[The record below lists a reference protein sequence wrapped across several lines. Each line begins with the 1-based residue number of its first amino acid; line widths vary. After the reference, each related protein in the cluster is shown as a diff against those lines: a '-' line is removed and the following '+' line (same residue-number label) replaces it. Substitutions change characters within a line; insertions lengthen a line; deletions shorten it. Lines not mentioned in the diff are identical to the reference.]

1 MASKMPIKK
10 FITANEAVAQAAKLA
25 HVDVVAAYPI
35 TPQTGIVEK
44 IAEYIANGE
53 MDADYLKVESEH
65 SALTA
70 CMGVR
75 MAGARAF
82 TSTSSQGLEYMHEML
97 AYAAGGRYPLVLV
110 NVCRSVALPWSI
122 WGDQQDAIQQ
132 RDTGWIQIF
141 TETGQEALD
150 MVLQAYRIAEDH
162 RVLLPVM
169 VCLDSFIQSHT
180 EELAEIPDQK
190 TVDAFL
196 PPYDPVV
203 TLDVDNPYSISVGAF
218 GKNYARWRQEQQE
231 AAEKAGEVIVEMG
244 DEFARIF
251 GRHYGGLIEA
261 YRCDGAEALLVTMG
275 AFAGTAREVVDDMRD
290 DGKAVGLV
298 KVRAFRPFPVEPLR
312 KVISPAK
319 AAAVLD
325 RDCSWGYEGA
335 LATDLK
341 AALYGLPEPPAIL
354 NFIGGL
360 GGADVPP
367 EKMKNMLEK
376 ALAAERGT
384 TPHLEFIDP

>member
-1 MASKMPIKK
+1 MSTKTMVKK
-10 FITANEAVAQAAKLA
+10 YITANEAVAHAARLA
-25 HVDVVAAYPI
+25 RVEVVAAYPV
-35 TPQTGIVEK
+35 TPQTTIVEK
-44 IAEYIANGE
+44 LASFIANGE
-53 MDADYLKVESEH
+53 MDADFLKVESEH

-97 AYAAGGRYPLVLV
+97 AYVSGGRYPLVLV

-162 RVLLPVM
+162 RILLPVM

-180 EELAEIPDQK
+180 EELVEIPDPAS
-190 TVDAFL
+190 VDSFL

-203 TLDVDNPYSISVGAF
+203 TLDVDNPYSISVGGF
-218 GKNYARWRQEQQE
+218 GKHYARWRREQQE
-231 AAEKAGEVIVEMG
+231 AAEKAKEVIVEVG
-244 DEFARIF
+244 DEFARSF
-251 GRHYGGLIEA
+251 GRHYGGLIEL
-261 YRCDGAEALLVTMG
+261 YCSEGAEAVIVITG
-275 AFAGTAREVVDDMRD
+275 ALTGTAREVVDEMCAE
-290 DGKAVGLV
+290 GKAVGLI
-298 KVRAFRPFPVEPLR
+298 KVRAFRPFPVQQLR
-312 KVISPAK
+312 QALSQVK

-325 RDCSWGYEGA
+325 RDCSWGYGGA
-335 LATDLK
+335 LATDLR
-341 AALYGLPEPPAIL
+341 AALYGLPNPPAVL

-367 EKMKNMLEK
+367 EQMRYMLDK
-376 ALAAERGT
+376 ALAAEKGA
-384 TPHLEFIDP
+384 PSSMEFIGL

>member
-1 MASKMPIKK
+1 MAAKMPVRKY
-10 FITANEAVAQAAKLA
+10 ITANEAVAQAAKLA
-25 HVDVVAAYPI
+25 HIDVVAAYPI
-35 TPQTGIVEK
+35 TPQTSIVEK
-44 IAEYIANGE
+44 IAKYIADGE
-53 MDADYLKVESEH
+53 MDADFLKVESEH

-162 RVLLPVM
+162 RVLLPMM

-180 EELAEIPDQK
+180 EELVEVPDQK
-190 TVDAFL
+190 TVDSFL
-196 PPYDPVV
+196 PSYDPVV

-218 GKNYARWRQEQQE
+218 GKNYARWREEQQA
-231 AAEKAGEVIVEMG
+231 AAEKAREVIVEVG

-251 GRHYGGLIEA
+251 GRHYGGLIEE
-261 YRCDGAEALLVTMG
+261 YRCDGAEALFVTMG
-275 AFAGTAREVVDDMRD
+275 AFNGTAREVVDEMRD
-290 DGKAVGLV
+290 DGRAVGLV

-312 KVISPAK
+312 KVLASVK

-341 AALYGLPEPPAIL
+341 AALYGLPDPPAIL

-367 EKMKNMLEK
+367 EKMEYMLEK
-376 ALAAERGT
+376 ALIAERGA
-384 TPHLEFIDP
+384 TPHLEFIDR

>member
-1 MASKMPIKK
+1 MSIKTPIKK
-10 FITANEAVAQAAKLA
+10 YITANEAVAHAARLA
-25 HVDVVAAYPI
+25 RVEVVAAYPI
-35 TPQTGIVEK
+35 TPQTTIVEK
-44 IAEYIANGE
+44 IASFIANGE
-53 MDADYLKVESEH
+53 MDAEFLKVESEH

-97 AYAAGGRYPLVLV
+97 AYVSGGRYPLVLV

-162 RVLLPVM
+162 RMLLPVM
-169 VCLDSFIQSHT
+169 ICLDSFIQSHT
-180 EELAEIPDQK
+180 EELVEIPDQES
-190 TVDAFL
+190 VDSFL

-203 TLDVDNPYSISVGAF
+203 TLNVDDPYSISVGGF
-218 GKNYARWRQEQQE
+218 GKHYARWRKEQQE
-231 AAEKAGEVIVEMG
+231 AAEKAKEVIIEVG

-251 GRHYGGLIEA
+251 GRHYGGLIEP
-261 YRCDGAEALLVTMG
+261 YRGEGAEAVLLTMG
-275 AFAGTAREVVDDMRD
+275 ALTGTAREVVDEMRA
-290 DGKAVGLV
+290 DGKSVGLI
-298 KVRAFRPFPVEPLR
+298 KVRAFRPFPVQPLR
-312 KVISPAK
+312 QALSQVK

-325 RDCSWGYEGA
+325 RDCSYGYEGA

-341 AALYGLPEPPAIL
+341 AALYGLPNPPTVL

-367 EKMKNMLEK
+367 EQMKYMLEK
-376 ALAAERGT
+376 ALAVERGAT
-384 TPHLEFIDP
+384 SSMEFIGL

>member
-1 MASKMPIKK
+1 MSTKTPVKK
-10 FITANEAVAQAAKLA
+10 YITANEAVAYAAKLA
-25 HVDVVAAYPI
+25 RVDVVAAYPI
-35 TPQTGIVEK
+35 TPQTSIVEK
-44 IAEYIANGE
+44 LASFIANGE
-53 MDADYLKVESEH
+53 MDADFIKVESEH

-70 CMGVR
+70 CMGAR
-75 MAGARAF
+75 MAGVRAF

-97 AYAAGGRYPLVLV
+97 AYVSGGRYPLVLA

-162 RVLLPVM
+162 RILLPVM
-169 VCLDSFIQSHT
+169 ICLDGFIQSHT
-180 EELAEIPDQK
+180 EELVEIPNQES
-190 TVDAFL
+190 VDAFL

-203 TLDVDNPYSISVGAF
+203 TLDVDNPYSISVGGF
-218 GKNYARWRQEQQE
+218 GKHYAGWRREQQE
-231 AAEKAGEVIVEMG
+231 AAEKAKEVIVEVG
-244 DEFARIF
+244 DEFDRIF
-251 GRHYGGLIEA
+251 GRHYGGLVES
-261 YRCDGAEALLVTMG
+261 YCSEGAEAVILLMG
-275 AFAGTAREVVDDMRD
+275 ALTGTAREVVDEMRAQ
-290 DGKAVGLV
+290 GKAVGLI
-298 KVRAFRPFPVEPLR
+298 KVRAFRPFPIQELR
-312 KVISPAK
+312 QALARVK

-325 RDCSWGYEGA
+325 RDCSYGYEGA

-341 AALYGLPEPPAIL
+341 AALYGLPNPPAVL

-367 EKMKNMLEK
+367 EQMKYMLNK
-376 ALAAERGT
+376 ALVAEKGAA
-384 TPHLEFIDP
+384 PSLEFIGL

>member
-1 MASKMPIKK
+1 MPAKSPVKK
-10 FITANEAVAQAAKLA
+10 YITANEAVAYAARLA
-25 HVDVVAAYPI
+25 RVDVVAAYPI
-35 TPQTGIVEK
+35 TPQTSIVEK
-44 IAEYIANGE
+44 LASFIANGE
-53 MDADYLKVESEH
+53 MDADFLKVESEH

-97 AYAAGGRYPLVLV
+97 AYVSGGRYPLVLV

-141 TETGQEALD
+141 TETAQEALD

-162 RVLLPVM
+162 RILLPVM
-169 VCLDSFIQSHT
+169 VCLDGFIQSHT
-180 EELAEIPDQK
+180 EELVEIPDQGS
-190 TVDAFL
+190 VDAFL

-203 TLDVDNPYSISVGAF
+203 TLDVDNPYSISVGGF
-218 GKNYARWRQEQQE
+218 GKHYAGWRKEQQE
-231 AAEKAGEVIVEMG
+231 ATEKAKEVIVEIG
-244 DEFARIF
+244 DEFARLF
-251 GRHYGGLIEA
+251 GRHYGGVIEP
-261 YRCDGAEALLVTMG
+261 YRTEGAQAVIILMG
-275 AFAGTAREVVDDMRD
+275 ALTGTAREVVDEMRAR
-290 DGKAVGLV
+290 GEAVGLI
-298 KVRAFRPFPVEPLR
+298 KVRAFRPFPVPELR
-312 KVISPAK
+312 QALSKVK

-341 AALYGLPEPPAIL
+341 AALYGLPDPPAVL

-360 GGADVPP
+360 GGSDVPP
-367 EKMKNMLEK
+367 EQMKYMLDK
-376 ALAAERGT
+376 AMAAEKGA
-384 TPHLEFIDP
+384 TPGLEFIGL

>member
-1 MASKMPIKK
+1 MSTKTPTKK
-10 FITANEAVAQAAKLA
+10 YITANEAVAHAARLA
-25 HVDVVAAYPI
+25 RVDVVAAYPI
-35 TPQTGIVEK
+35 TPQTSIVEK
-44 IAEYIANGE
+44 LASFIANGE
-53 MDADYLKVESEH
+53 MDADFIKVESEH

-70 CMGVR
+70 CMGAR
-75 MAGARAF
+75 MAGVRAF

-97 AYAAGGRYPLVLV
+97 AYVSGGRYPLVLA

-162 RVLLPVM
+162 RILLPVM
-169 VCLDSFIQSHT
+169 ICLDGFIQSHT
-180 EELAEIPDQK
+180 EELVEIPDQDS
-190 TVDAFL
+190 VDSFL

-203 TLDVDNPYSISVGAF
+203 TLDVDNPYSISVGGF
-218 GKNYARWRQEQQE
+218 GKHYTAWRKQQQE
-231 AAEKAGEVIVEMG
+231 AAEKSREVIIEVG
-244 DEFARIF
+244 NEFARIL
-251 GRHYGGLIEA
+251 GRHYGGLIEP
-261 YRCDGAEALLVTMG
+261 YRSEGAEAVILLMG
-275 AFAGTAREVVDDMRD
+275 ALTGTAREVVDEMRA
-290 DGKAVGLV
+290 DGKAVGLI
-298 KVRAFRPFPVEPLR
+298 KVRAFRPFPVQQLR
-312 KVISPAK
+312 QALAKVR

-325 RDCSWGYEGA
+325 RDCSWGYGGA

-341 AALYGLPEPPAIL
+341 AALYGLANPPAVL

-367 EKMKNMLEK
+367 EQMKYMLGK
-376 ALAAERGT
+376 ALAVEKGA
-384 TPHLEFIDP
+384 PPSMEFIGL

>member
-1 MASKMPIKK
+1 MPTKAPVKK
-10 FITANEAVAQAAKLA
+10 YITANEAVAYAAKLA
-25 HVDVVAAYPI
+25 RVDVVAAYPI
-35 TPQTGIVEK
+35 TPQTSIVEK
-44 IAEYIANGE
+44 LASFIANGE
-53 MDADYLKVESEH
+53 MDADFLKVESEH

-97 AYAAGGRYPLVLV
+97 AYVSGGRYPLVLV

-141 TETGQEALD
+141 TETAQEALD

-162 RVLLPVM
+162 RILLPVM
-169 VCLDSFIQSHT
+169 VCLDGFIQSHT
-180 EELAEIPDQK
+180 EELVEIPDQGS
-190 TVDAFL
+190 VDAFL
-196 PPYDPVV
+196 PPYEAVV
-203 TLDVDNPYSISVGAF
+203 ALDVDNPYSISVGGF
-218 GKNYARWRQEQQE
+218 GKHYARWRKEQQE
-231 AAEKAGEVIVEMG
+231 ATEKAKKVIVEIG
-244 DEFARIF
+244 DEFARLF
-251 GRHYGGLIEA
+251 GRHYGGLIEP
-261 YRCDGAEALLVTMG
+261 YRTEGAQAVIVLMG
-275 AFAGTAREVVDDMRD
+275 ALTGTAREVVDEMRTR
-290 DGKAVGLV
+290 GEAVGLI
-298 KVRAFRPFPVEPLR
+298 KVRSFRPFPVPELR
-312 KVISPAK
+312 QALSRVK

-341 AALYGLPEPPAIL
+341 AALYGMLNPPAVL

-360 GGADVPP
+360 GGSDVPP
-367 EKMKNMLEK
+367 EQMKYMLDK
-376 ALAAERGT
+376 ALAAEKGA
-384 TPHLEFIDP
+384 TPSLEFIGL

>member
-1 MASKMPIKK
+1 MATKMPIKK

-25 HVDVVAAYPI
+25 RVDVVAAYPI
-35 TPQTGIVEK
+35 TPQTSIVEK
-44 IAEYIANGE
+44 IAKYIADGE

-169 VCLDSFIQSHT
+169 VCLDAFIQSHT
-180 EELAEIPDQK
+180 EELVEIPDQA
-190 TVDAFL
+190 TVDSFL
-196 PPYDPVV
+196 PPYDAVV
-203 TLDVDNPYSISVGAF
+203 TLDVDNPYSISVGGF
-218 GKNYARWRQEQQE
+218 GKYYAHWREEQQT
-231 AAEKAGEVIVEMG
+231 AAESAGEIIMEVG
-244 DEFARIF
+244 DEFARVF
-251 GRHYGGLIEA
+251 GRHYGGLIEE
-261 YRCDGAEALLVTMG
+261 YRGDGAEALLVAMG
-275 AFAGTAREVVDDMRD
+275 AYIGTARDVVDEMRD
-290 DGKAVGLV
+290 EGKAVGLV

-312 KVISPAK
+312 KVISQVK

-341 AALYGLPEPPAIL
+341 AALYSLPNPPAIL

-367 EKMKNMLEK
+367 EKMRYMLEK

>member
-1 MASKMPIKK
+1 MSTKVPTKK
-10 FITANEAVAQAAKLA
+10 YITANEAVAHAAKLA
-25 HVDVVAAYPI
+25 RIEVVAAYPI
-35 TPQTGIVEK
+35 TPQTSIVEK
-44 IAEYIANGE
+44 LASFIANGE
-53 MDADYLKVESEH
+53 MDADFLKVESEH

-75 MAGARAF
+75 MAGVRAF

-97 AYAAGGRYPLVLV
+97 AYVSGGRYPLVLV

-162 RVLLPVM
+162 RILLPVM
-169 VCLDSFIQSHT
+169 ICMDSFIQSHT
-180 EELAEIPDQK
+180 EELVEIPDQGS
-190 TVDAFL
+190 VDSFL
-196 PPYDPVV
+196 PAYDPVV
-203 TLDVDNPYSISVGAF
+203 TLDVDNPYSISVGGF
-218 GKNYARWRQEQQE
+218 GKHYARWRKEQQE
-231 AAEKAGEVIVEMG
+231 AAEKAREVIVEVG
-244 DEFARIF
+244 DDFARIF
-251 GRHYGGLIEA
+251 GRHYGGLIEP
-261 YRCDGAEALLVTMG
+261 YRCEGAEAAILTMG
-275 AFAGTAREVVDDMRD
+275 AFTGTAREVVDEMRAE
-290 DGKAVGLV
+290 GKAVGLI
-298 KVRAFRPFPVEPLR
+298 KVRAFRPFPVPQLR
-312 KVISPAK
+312 QVLSQVK

-341 AALYGLPEPPAIL
+341 AALYGLPNSPAVL

-360 GGADVPP
+360 GGADVTP
-367 EKMKNMLEK
+367 EQMKYMLDK
-376 ALAAERGT
+376 ALGVERGA
-384 TPHLEFIDP
+384 PSSLEFIGL

>member
-1 MASKMPIKK
+1 MSTKTMVKK
-10 FITANEAVAQAAKLA
+10 YITANEAVAHAARLA
-25 HVDVVAAYPI
+25 RVEVVAAYPV
-35 TPQTGIVEK
+35 TPQTTIVEK
-44 IAEYIANGE
+44 LASFIANGE
-53 MDADYLKVESEH
+53 MDADFLKVESEH

-97 AYAAGGRYPLVLV
+97 AYVSGGRYPLVLV

-162 RVLLPVM
+162 RILLPVM

-180 EELAEIPDQK
+180 EELVEIPDPAS
-190 TVDAFL
+190 VDSFL

-203 TLDVDNPYSISVGAF
+203 TLDVDNPYSISVGGF
-218 GKNYARWRQEQQE
+218 GKHYARWRREQQE
-231 AAEKAGEVIVEMG
+231 AAEKAKEVIVEVG
-244 DEFARIF
+244 DEFARSF
-251 GRHYGGLIEA
+251 GRHYGGLIEL
-261 YRCDGAEALLVTMG
+261 YCSEGAEAVIVITG
-275 AFAGTAREVVDDMRD
+275 ALTGTAREVVDEMRAE
-290 DGKAVGLV
+290 GKAVGLI
-298 KVRAFRPFPVEPLR
+298 KVRAFRPFPVQQLR
-312 KVISPAK
+312 QALSQVK

-325 RDCSWGYEGA
+325 RDCSWGYGGA
-335 LATDLK
+335 LATDLR
-341 AALYGLPEPPAIL
+341 AALYGLPNAPAVL

-367 EKMKNMLEK
+367 EQMRYMLDK
-376 ALAAERGT
+376 ALAAEKGA
-384 TPHLEFIDP
+384 PSSMEFIGL

>member
-1 MASKMPIKK
+1 
-10 FITANEAVAQAAKLA
+10 
-25 HVDVVAAYPI
+25 
-35 TPQTGIVEK
+35 
-44 IAEYIANGE
+44 
-53 MDADYLKVESEH
+53 
-65 SALTA
+65 
-70 CMGVR
+70 

-97 AYAAGGRYPLVLV
+97 AYVSGGRYPLVLV

-162 RVLLPVM
+162 RILLPVM

-180 EELAEIPDQK
+180 EELVEIPDQES
-190 TVDAFL
+190 VDSFL

-203 TLDVDNPYSISVGAF
+203 TLDVDNPYSISVGGF
-218 GKNYARWRQEQQE
+218 GKHYTRWRKEQQE
-231 AAEKAGEVIVEMG
+231 AAEKAKEVIVEVG
-244 DEFARIF
+244 DEFARSF
-251 GRHYGGLIEA
+251 GRHYGGLIEP
-261 YRCDGAEALLVTMG
+261 YRSEGAEAVIVIMG
-275 AFAGTAREVVDDMRD
+275 ALTGTAREEVDEMRAE
-290 DGKAVGLV
+290 GKAVGLI
-298 KVRAFRPFPVEPLR
+298 KVRAFRPFPVQPLR
-312 KVISPAK
+312 QALAEVK

-325 RDCSWGYEGA
+325 RDCSWGYGGA
-335 LATDLK
+335 LATDLR
-341 AALYGLPEPPAIL
+341 AALYDLPNPPAVL

-367 EKMKNMLEK
+367 EQMRYMLDK
-376 ALAAERGT
+376 ALAAEKGA
-384 TPHLEFIDP
+384 PSSMEFIGL

>member
-1 MASKMPIKK
+1 MATKMPIKK
-10 FITANEAVAQAAKLA
+10 FITGNEAVAQAAKLA

-180 EELAEIPDQK
+180 EELVEIPDQK

-231 AAEKAGEVIVEMG
+231 AAEKAGEVIVEVG
-244 DEFARIF
+244 DEYARIF

-261 YRCDGAEALLVTMG
+261 YRCDGAEALLITMG
-275 AFAGTAREVVDDMRD
+275 AFAGTARDVVDDMRD
-290 DGKAVGLV
+290 DGRAVGLV

-312 KVISPAK
+312 KVISPVK

-341 AALYGLPEPPAIL
+341 AALYGLSEPPAIL

-376 ALAAERGT
+376 AMAAERGT

>member
-1 MASKMPIKK
+1 VSTRMPVKK
-10 FITANEAVAQAAKLA
+10 YITANEAVAHAARLA
-25 HVDVVAAYPI
+25 RVEVVAAYPI
-35 TPQTGIVEK
+35 TPQTTIVEK
-44 IAEYIANGE
+44 IARFIADGE
-53 MDADYLKVESEH
+53 MDADFLKVESEH

-75 MAGARAF
+75 MTGARAF

-97 AYAAGGRYPLVLV
+97 AYVSGGRYPLVLV
-110 NVCRSVALPWSI
+110 NVCRSTALPWSI

-169 VCLDSFIQSHT
+169 VCLDAFIQSHT
-180 EELAEIPDQK
+180 EELVEIPAQAA
-190 TVDAFL
+190 VDSFL
-196 PPYDPVV
+196 PPYDAVV
-203 TLDVDNPYSISVGAF
+203 TMDVDNPYSISVGAR
-218 GKNYARWRQEQQE
+218 GADYARWKQEQQE
-231 AAEKAGEVIVEMG
+231 AAEKAGEIIEEVGE
-244 DEFARIF
+244 EFARVF
-251 GRHYGGLIEA
+251 GRDYGGLIEP
-261 YRCDGAEALLVTMG
+261 YRCEGAEGVLLTMG
-275 AFAGTAREVVDDMRD
+275 AFAGTAREVVDEMRD
-290 DGKAVGLV
+290 EGKKVGLV
-298 KVRAFRPFPVEPLR
+298 KVRAFRPFPVQRLR
-312 KVISPAK
+312 EVLAPVR

-325 RDCSWGYEGA
+325 RDCSWGYGGA
-335 LATDLK
+335 LATDLR
-341 AALYGLPEPPAIL
+341 AALYGLSSPPAVL

-367 EKMKNMLEK
+367 EKMRYMLEK

-384 TPHLEFIDP
+384 IPPLEFIDV

>member
-1 MASKMPIKK
+1 MSTKTPVKK
-10 FITANEAVAQAAKLA
+10 YITANEAVAHAARLA
-25 HVDVVAAYPI
+25 RVEVVAAYPV
-35 TPQTGIVEK
+35 TPQTTIVEK
-44 IAEYIANGE
+44 LASFIANGE
-53 MDADYLKVESEH
+53 MDADFLKVESEH

-97 AYAAGGRYPLVLV
+97 AYVSGGRYPLVLV

-162 RVLLPVM
+162 RILLPVM

-180 EELAEIPDQK
+180 EELVEIPDQES
-190 TVDAFL
+190 VDSFL

-203 TLDVDNPYSISVGAF
+203 TLDVDNPYSISVGGF
-218 GKNYARWRQEQQE
+218 GKHYTRWRKEQQE
-231 AAEKAGEVIVEMG
+231 AAEKAEEVIVEVG
-244 DEFARIF
+244 DEFARSF
-251 GRHYGGLIEA
+251 GRHYGGLIEP
-261 YRCDGAEALLVTMG
+261 YRSEGAEVVIVIMG
-275 AFAGTAREVVDDMRD
+275 ALTGTAREEVDEMRAE
-290 DGKAVGLV
+290 GKAVGLI
-298 KVRAFRPFPVEPLR
+298 KVRAFRPFPVQQLR
-312 KVISPAK
+312 QTLSQVK

-325 RDCSWGYEGA
+325 RDCSWGYGGA
-335 LATDLK
+335 LATDLR
-341 AALYGLPEPPAIL
+341 AALYGLPNPPAVL

-367 EKMKNMLEK
+367 EQMRYMLDK
-376 ALAAERGT
+376 ALAAEKGA
-384 TPHLEFIDP
+384 PSSMEFIGL

>member
-1 MASKMPIKK
+1 MSTRMSVKK
-10 FITANEAVAQAAKLA
+10 YITANEAVAHAARLA
-25 HVDVVAAYPI
+25 QVEVVAAYPI
-35 TPQTGIVEK
+35 TPQTSIVEK
-44 IAEYIANGE
+44 IASFIASGD
-53 MDADYLKVESEH
+53 MDADFLKVESEH

-75 MAGARAF
+75 MAGTRAF

-97 AYAAGGRYPLVLV
+97 AYVSGGRYPLVLV
-110 NVCRSVALPWSI
+110 NVCRSTALPWSI

-169 VCLDSFIQSHT
+169 VCMDAFIQSHT
-180 EELAEIPDQK
+180 EELVEIPDQE
-190 TVDAFL
+190 TVNSFL
-196 PPYDPVV
+196 PSYDPVV
-203 TLDVDNPYSISVGAF
+203 TMDVDNPYSISVGAH
-218 GKNYARWRQEQQE
+218 GANYARWRQEQQE
-231 AAEKAGEVIVEMG
+231 ATEKAGEIIEEVGE
-244 DEFARIF
+244 EFARIF
-251 GRHYGGLIEA
+251 GRGYGSLIEP
-261 YRCDGAEALLVTMG
+261 YRCDGAEAVLVTMG
-275 AFAGTAREVVDDMRD
+275 AFAGTAREVVDMMREE
-290 DGKAVGLV
+290 GKAVGLV
-298 KVRAFRPFPVEPLR
+298 KVRAFRPFPVQRLR
-312 KVISPAK
+312 QVLAPVK

-341 AALYGLPEPPAIL
+341 AALYGLTIPPAVL

-360 GGADVPP
+360 AGADVPP
-367 EKMKNMLEK
+367 EKMRFMLEK
-376 ALAAERGT
+376 ALTTEKGA
-384 TPHLEFIDP
+384 TPHLEFIDL

>member
-1 MASKMPIKK
+1 
-10 FITANEAVAQAAKLA
+10 
-25 HVDVVAAYPI
+25 
-35 TPQTGIVEK
+35 
-44 IAEYIANGE
+44 
-53 MDADYLKVESEH
+53 
-65 SALTA
+65 
-70 CMGVR
+70 MGVR

-122 WGDQQDAIQQ
+122 WGDHQDAIQQ

-180 EELAEIPDQK
+180 EELVEIPDQA
-190 TVDAFL
+190 TVDSFL
-196 PPYDPVV
+196 PPYDAVV
-203 TLDVDNPYSISVGAF
+203 TLDVDDPYSISVGGF
-218 GKNYARWRQEQQE
+218 GKYYAHWREEQQT
-231 AAEKAGEVIVEMG
+231 AAESAGEIIIEVG
-244 DEFARIF
+244 AEFARVF
-251 GRHYGGLIEA
+251 GRHYGGLIEE
-261 YRCDGAEALLVTMG
+261 YRCDGAEALLVAMG
-275 AFAGTAREVVDDMRD
+275 AYIGTARDVVDEMRGE
-290 DGKAVGLV
+290 GKAVGLV
-298 KVRAFRPFPVEPLR
+298 KVRAYRPFPVEPLR
-312 KVISPAK
+312 KVISQVK

-341 AALYGLPEPPAIL
+341 AALYGLTNPPAVL

-367 EKMKNMLEK
+367 EKMRYMLEK
-376 ALAAERGT
+376 ALAVERGT